1 MRMSASEA
9 KRLFAK
15 GNVKPSKYRNIKQEV
30 DGHAFDSKAE
40 ARRYSELK
48 LMKQAGEIKGFDL
61 QPSFPLGKKIR
72 YRPDF
77 IVCGKDGTVWV
88 EDVKGMETKEFKL
101 KQKLWEERYWWME
114 LRVIK
119 Y

>member
-9 KRLFAK
+9 NRLLAK
-15 GNVKPSKYRNIKQEV
+15 SSPKPGKYRNVKVEL
-30 DGHAFDSKAE
+30 DGHTFDSKSE
-40 ARRYSELK
+40 ARRYNELK

-77 IVCGKDGTVWV
+77 IVCGMDGTVWV

-101 KQKLWEERYWWME
+101 KQKLWEE
-114 LRVIK
+114 
-119 Y
+119 

>member
-1 MRMSASEA
+1 MRMSAGEA
-9 KRLFAK
+9 KQLLA
-15 GNVKPSKYRNIKQEV
+15 NSNSKPSKYRNTKVEL
-30 DGHAFDSKAE
+30 DNHTFDSKAE
-40 ARRYSELK
+40 ARRYNELK

-77 IVCGKDGTVWV
+77 IVCGRDGTVWV
-88 EDVKGMETKEFKL
+88 EDVKGMETKDFKL

>member
-1 MRMSASEA
+1 MRMSAGEV
-9 KRLFAK
+9 KRMLAK
-15 GNVKPSKYRNIKQEV
+15 GSAKPSKYKNIRAEQ
-30 DGHAFDSKAE
+30 DGITFDSKAE
-40 ARRYSELK
+40 ARRYNELK
-48 LMKQAGEIKGFDL
+48 LMKQAGEIRGFDL

-72 YRPDF
+72 FRPDF
-77 IVCGKDGTVWV
+77 IVCGRDGTVWV